1 MWTELGLD
9 GPAWPTVGTVLLLGG
24 VLRLL
29 VERARRRTLVAV
41 TTRAPAGTQVVQG
54 GGSGG
59 SAMWISVGSGATAV
73 SGSEESG

>member
-1 MWTELGLD
+1 MWTELGRN
-9 GPAWPTVGTVLLLGG
+9 GPAWATACTVLLLGG

-41 TTRAPAGTQVVQG
+41 TTRAPAGTQVVQQG
-54 GGSGG
+54 GAGG
-59 SAMWISVGSGATAV
+59 PAMWITVGSGPSAA